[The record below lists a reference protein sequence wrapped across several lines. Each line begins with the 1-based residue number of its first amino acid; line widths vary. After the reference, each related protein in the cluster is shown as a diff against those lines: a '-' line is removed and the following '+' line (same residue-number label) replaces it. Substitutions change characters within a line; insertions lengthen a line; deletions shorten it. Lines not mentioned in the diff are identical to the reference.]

1 MVARK
6 QQVFTT
12 EQVTRLLGLTAKK
25 DEWRVITFA
34 QGKEYGIKPSISGA
48 AGSGSR
54 RLYDLEDV
62 CQLALALR
70 LLETGL
76 RSKEIGKIMKQVRKG
91 GKLSKNLNLEETE
104 ARALY
109 LAIVREHQTGR
120 RLDEKRYQWVG
131 FVDGPWELEV
141 VLDAADIES
150 GRRTDCDVI
159 MVPIGLMFLRLRQ
172 RLEQEQ
178 TKERGD

>member
-54 RLYDLEDV
+54 RLYDVEDV
-62 CQLALALR
+62 CQFALALR

-76 RSKEIGKIMKQVRKG
+76 RSKEIGKVLGQLRKRR
-91 GKLSKNLNLEETE
+91 KLSTNLKLGERE
-104 ARALY
+104 ARQLY
-109 LAIVREHQTGR
+109 IAIVREPETGK
-120 RLDEKRYQWVG
+120 RLGEKRYQWVS
-131 FVDGPWELEV
+131 FAEPWELE
-141 VLDAADIES
+141 DILRDVIAKRAKREN
-150 GRRTDCDVI
+150 CDVI
-159 MVPIGLMFLRLRQ
+159 MVPVSLMFLELRQ
-172 RLEQEQ
+172 RLEQEEKK
-178 TKERGD
+178 TRGE